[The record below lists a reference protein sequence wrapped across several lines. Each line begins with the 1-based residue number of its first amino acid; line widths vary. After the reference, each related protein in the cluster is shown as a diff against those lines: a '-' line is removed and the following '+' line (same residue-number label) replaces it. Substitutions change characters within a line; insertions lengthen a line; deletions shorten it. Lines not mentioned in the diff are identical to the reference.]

1 LLVLGH
7 TKRDTLSVPEFWRDQ
22 KLLKHGDSVMRFLAA
37 ARDTQDAASEEIE
50 APFKRHEEQ
59 G

>member
-1 LLVLGH
+1 
-7 TKRDTLSVPEFWRDQ
+7 
-22 KLLKHGDSVMRFLAA
+22 VMRFLAA
-37 ARDTQDAASEEIE
+37 ARDMQDAASEEIE